1 MCGAA
6 ETLEGRD
13 DTQTDLHW
21 LERWTLVEI
30 MKFNKAKYKVLHL
43 GQGNSKQRHS
53 LGGEW
58 LERSSEED
66 LRV

>member
-1 MCGAA
+1 M
-6 ETLEGRD
+6 LEGKDAIQRD
-13 DTQTDLHW
+13 PDR
-21 LERWTLVEI
+21 LERWAHDNL